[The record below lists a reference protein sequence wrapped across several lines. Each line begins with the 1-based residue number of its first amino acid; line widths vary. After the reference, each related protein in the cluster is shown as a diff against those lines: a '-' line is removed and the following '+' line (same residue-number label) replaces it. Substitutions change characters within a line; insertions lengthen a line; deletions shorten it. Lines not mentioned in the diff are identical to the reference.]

1 MIEVNQEETNSFLE
15 ETQENQRQV
24 LENLNS
30 SFNGEALQ
38 EIVNALEKQPH
49 LSNDELENLRHELT
63 FTRLDFE
70 RRLDQD
76 VNSFKIEKLRIKE
89 HQERKLF

>member
-38 EIVNALEKQPH
+38 EIVNALE
-49 LSNDELENLRHELT
+49 
-63 FTRLDFE
+63 
-70 RRLDQD
+70 
-76 VNSFKIEKLRIKE
+76 
-89 HQERKLF
+89 

>member
-1 MIEVNQEETNSFLE
+1 MSGLNARFKKLEELTEMIEVNQEETNSLLE

-38 EIVNALEKQPH
+38 EIVNALE
-49 LSNDELENLRHELT
+49 
-63 FTRLDFE
+63 
-70 RRLDQD
+70 
-76 VNSFKIEKLRIKE
+76 
-89 HQERKLF
+89 

>member
-1 MIEVNQEETNSFLE
+1 MSGLSSRFKKLEELTEMIEVNQEETNSFLE

-38 EIVNALEKQPH
+38 EIVNALE
-49 LSNDELENLRHELT
+49 
-63 FTRLDFE
+63 
-70 RRLDQD
+70 
-76 VNSFKIEKLRIKE
+76 
-89 HQERKLF
+89 

>member
-1 MIEVNQEETNSFLE
+1 MSGLSARFKRLEELTEMIEVNQEETNSFLE

-38 EIVNALEKQPH
+38 EIVNALE
-49 LSNDELENLRHELT
+49 
-63 FTRLDFE
+63 
-70 RRLDQD
+70 
-76 VNSFKIEKLRIKE
+76 
-89 HQERKLF
+89 

>member
-1 MIEVNQEETNSFLE
+1 MSGLSARFKKLEELTEMIEVNQEETNSFLE

-38 EIVNALEKQPH
+38 EIVNALEK
-49 LSNDELENLRHELT
+49 
-63 FTRLDFE
+63 
-70 RRLDQD
+70 
-76 VNSFKIEKLRIKE
+76 
-89 HQERKLF
+89 